1 MFNEDLTVFFN
12 TTEFAVAATL
22 QGGAAGGVSAIFDE
36 AYLEQM
42 GIAGTSPAALVQ
54 ATAVLQTDV
63 GKTLTIGA
71 VVYTIKG
78 RELIDDGALAVLNL
92 RV

>member
-92 RV
+92 HV